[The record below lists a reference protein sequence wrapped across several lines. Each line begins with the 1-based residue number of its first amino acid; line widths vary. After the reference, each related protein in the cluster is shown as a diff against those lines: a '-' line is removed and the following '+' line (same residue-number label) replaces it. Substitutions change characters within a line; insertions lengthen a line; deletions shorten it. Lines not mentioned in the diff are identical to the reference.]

1 MTMFIYTK
9 AGNRKK
15 RYTAMENNKTIA
27 LQDLLQYDRI
37 VIQCHNVPDADA
49 LASGFALARYFQSQG
64 RDVPFVYGGRQEM
77 SKPNLLLM
85 TRMLQIPVEHVTD
98 MEEPDL
104 LITVDSQ
111 YGQSNIQKFSAKELC
126 IIDHHEVDDRNKL
139 PRLSEVMENY
149 GSCATVLYGLLKNAG
164 YDLQSDK
171 ILQTAL
177 YYGLY
182 TDTGKFQEL
191 WHPADKDM
199 WDELRPDEGI
209 LDILKYTNIASSD
222 LETIGDAFS
231 SHEINEKYRYGI
243 VKVKTGDPN
252 ILGIV
257 SDTFLEVDSIDTCIA
272 YAFLPNGVK
281 LSVRSCR
288 KETRADELAKVIV
301 QEIGNAGGHVGKAGG
316 FVPKDNIANCYSDW
330 EEFWKTLL
338 HSRLQN
344 YFDNT
349 DVVRAGELSDLT
361 GYGLYRK
368 LPVTV
373 GVADLNTVFDA
384 GEVVRVRTLEGDINV
399 TVSPDQYLMIG
410 VNEEIYPIKKATFEK
425 NYRLTGGEYEF
436 QNEYIPGVRASKA
449 GKQVSLGGLTA
460 SCESLGSS
468 LVYAKCLDRRT
479 HVFTIWDPQKYISGE
494 KGDWIAVQ
502 KDNPEDVYIIA
513 EDIFSQTYHLEMDA
527 AK

>member
-1 MTMFIYTK
+1 MDNHQTVI
-9 AGNRKK
+9 
-15 RYTAMENNKTIA
+15 
-27 LQDLLQYDRI
+27 LQDLLKYDRV

-49 LASGFALARYFQSQG
+49 LASGFALVRYFQSQG
-64 RDVPFVYGGRQEM
+64 HDVSFIYGGRQEI

-85 TRMLQIPVEHVTD
+85 TDLLQIPVRHVSD
-98 MEEPDL
+98 LEEPDL

-111 YGQSNIQKFSAKELC
+111 YGQSNIQKFSAKEIC
-126 IIDHHEVDDRNKL
+126 VIDHHEVNDRKNL
-139 PRLSEVMENY
+139 PKLSEVMENY

-164 YDLQSDK
+164 YDLQADK
-171 ILQTAL
+171 NLQTAL

-209 LDILKYTNIASSD
+209 MDILKNTNIASSD
-222 LETIGDAFS
+222 LETIGAAFS

-243 VKVKTGDPN
+243 VPVKTGDPN

-301 QEIGNAGGHVGKAGG
+301 QEIGNAGGHVRKAGG
-316 FVPKDNIANCYSDW
+316 FVPKENITTCYSDW
-330 EEFWKTLL
+330 EELWKTLL

-344 YFDNT
+344 YFANT
-349 DVVRAGELSDLT
+349 DVVRAGELSDLA

-373 GVADLNTVFDA
+373 GMTDLNAVFDA
-384 GEVVRVRTLEGDINV
+384 GEEVRVRTLEGDIDLA
-399 TVSPDQYLMIG
+399 VSPDQYLMIG
-410 VNEEIYPIKKATFEK
+410 VNEEIYPIKKAMFEK
-425 NYRLTGGEYEF
+425 NYRLTGGEYTF
-436 QNEYIPGVRASKA
+436 QNEYIPGVRTCKEGKRISLEGITA
-449 GKQVSLGGLTA
+449 G
-460 SCESLGSS
+460 CEALGSS
-468 LVYAKCLDRRT
+468 LVYAKRLKRRT

-494 KGDWIAVQ
+494 AGDWIAVQ
-502 KDNPEDVYIIA
+502 KDDPEDVYIIA
-513 EDIFSQTYHLEMDA
+513 DDIFSYTYHLERDA
-527 AK
+527 EKLLEGEWTPLLYTNAYLTE

>member
-1 MTMFIYTK
+1 MIMDK
-9 AGNRKK
+9 
-15 RYTAMENNKTIA
+15 NKTLI
-27 LQDLLQYDRI
+27 LQDLLRYDRI

-49 LASGFALARYFQSQG
+49 LASGFALVRYFQSQG
-64 RDVPFVYGGRQEM
+64 RDVSFVYGGRQEI

-85 TRMLQIPVEHVTD
+85 TDLLQIPVHHVSVL
-98 MEEPDL
+98 EEPDL
-104 LITVDSQ
+104 LIIVDSQ

-126 IIDHHEVDDRNKL
+126 VIDHHEVDDRNKL

-149 GSCATVLYGLLKNAG
+149 GSCATVLYGLLKDAG

-171 ILQTAL
+171 RLQTAL

-209 LDILKYTNIASSD
+209 LDILKYTNIASAD
-222 LETIGDAFS
+222 LETIGAAFS

-243 VKVKTGDPN
+243 VRVNTGDPN

-301 QEIGNAGGHVGKAGG
+301 REIGNAGGHIRKAGG
-316 FVPKDNIANCYSDW
+316 FVSKDNLTTCYSDW
-330 EEFWKTLL
+330 EDFWRSLL
-338 HSRLQN
+338 HTRLQN
-344 YFDNT
+344 YFENT

-361 GYGLYRK
+361 GYDLYRK
-368 LPVTV
+368 LPVIV
-373 GVADLNTVFDA
+373 GVADLNKVFKA
-384 GEVVRVRTLEGDINV
+384 GEEVRVRTLEGDIDL

-410 VNEEIYPIKKATFEK
+410 VSEEIYPIKKATFEK
-425 NYRLTGGEYEF
+425 NYRLTGREYEF
-436 QNEYIPGVRASKA
+436 QNEYIPGVRTCKE
-449 GKQVSLGGLTA
+449 GKRISLEGITA

-468 LVYAKCLDRRT
+468 LVYAKRLDRRT

-494 KGDWIAVQ
+494 EGDWIAVQ

-513 EDIFSQTYHLEMDA
+513 DNIFSQTYRLEKES

>member
-1 MTMFIYTK
+1 
-9 AGNRKK
+9 
-15 RYTAMENNKTIA
+15 MENNNTLV
-27 LQDLLQYDRI
+27 LQDLLQYDRV

-49 LASGFALARYFQSQG
+49 LASGFALVRYFQSQG
-64 RDVPFVYGGRQEM
+64 HAVSFIYGGRQRI

-85 TRMLQIPVEHVTD
+85 TKMLQIPVDHVTD
-98 MEEPDL
+98 LEEPDL

-111 YGQSNIQKFSAKELC
+111 YGQSNIQKFSAKEIC
-126 IIDHHEVDDRNKL
+126 VIDHHEVDDRNKL

-199 WDELRPDEGI
+199 WDELKPDEGI

-288 KETRADELAKVIV
+288 KETRADELAKVLV
-301 QEIGNAGGHVGKAGG
+301 QEIGNAGGHTGKAGG
-316 FVPKDNIANCYSDW
+316 FVPKDNIENCYSDW

-344 YFDNT
+344 YFENT

-384 GEVVRVRTLEGDINV
+384 GEEVRVRTLEGDIDV
-399 TVSPDQYLMIG
+399 KVSPDQYLMIG

-425 NYRLTGGEYEF
+425 NYRLTDGEFEF
-436 QNEYIPGVRASKA
+436 QNEYIPGVRTCKD
-449 GKQVSLGGLTA
+449 GKHLSLEGLTA
-460 SCESLGSS
+460 KCESLGSS
-468 LVYAKCLDRRT
+468 LVYAKRLDRRT

-513 EDIFSQTYHLEMDA
+513 DDIFSQTYHLEMDTA
-527 AK
+527 E

>member
-1 MTMFIYTK
+1 METGI
-9 AGNRKK
+9 RKK
-15 RYTAMENNKTIA
+15 KRKVTVDNNKTVI
-27 LQDLLQYDRI
+27 LQDLLKYDRI

-49 LASGFALARYFQSQG
+49 LASGFALVRYFQSRG
-64 RDVPFVYGGRQEM
+64 HDVSFVYGGRQKI

-85 TRMLQIPVEHVTD
+85 IEKLHIPVCHVSD
-98 MEEPDL
+98 LEEPDL

-111 YGQSNIQKFSAKELC
+111 YGQSNIQKFSAKEIC
-126 IIDHHEVDDRNKL
+126 VIDHHEVDDRTKL
-139 PRLSEVMENY
+139 PQLSEVMENY
-149 GSCATVLYGLLKNAG
+149 GSCATVLYGLLKDAD

-171 ILQTAL
+171 TLQTAL

-199 WDELRPDEGI
+199 WDELSPDEGI

-222 LETIGDAFS
+222 LGIIGAAFS

-243 VKVKTGDPN
+243 VQVKTGDPN

-281 LSVRSCR
+281 LSVRSCK

-301 QEIGNAGGHVGKAGG
+301 EEIGNAGGHIGKAGG
-316 FVPKDNIANCYSDW
+316 FIPKDNISTCYSDW

-338 HSRLQN
+338 HSRLQD
-344 YFDNT
+344 YFDNK
-349 DVVRAGELSDLT
+349 DVVHAGDVTDLT
-361 GYGLYRK
+361 GYELYRK

-373 GVADLNTVFDA
+373 GVADLNTVFSA
-384 GEVVRVRTLEGDINV
+384 GEKVRVRTLEGDIDL
-399 TVSPDQYLMIG
+399 TVSPDKYLMIG
-410 VNEEIYPIKKATFEK
+410 VSEEIYPIKKETFEK

-436 QNEYIPGVRASKA
+436 KNEYIPGVRASRD
-449 GKQVSLGGLTA
+449 GKRISLGGITVK
-460 SCESLGSS
+460 CEALGSS
-468 LVYAKCLDRRT
+468 LVYAKRLKKRT
-479 HVFTIWDPQKYISGE
+479 NVFTIWDPQKYISGE
-494 KGDWIAVQ
+494 EGDWIAVQ

-513 EDIFSQTYHLEMDA
+513 KNIFSQTYRPEEDA
-527 AK
+527 AE